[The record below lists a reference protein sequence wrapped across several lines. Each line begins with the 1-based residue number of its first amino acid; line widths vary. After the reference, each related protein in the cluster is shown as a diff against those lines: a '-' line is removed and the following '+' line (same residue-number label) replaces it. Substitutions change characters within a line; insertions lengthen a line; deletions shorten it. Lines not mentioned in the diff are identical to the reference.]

1 MAIYRRRGAG
11 WRSRRGLCLVAASK
25 IKSKNETTWKE
36 AGNVRKELETAMK
49 IRYLLG
55 VAMLGCAGWLVG
67 GCAEEKESMEPPPP
81 APAEYADKHMPAGWW
96 ADEKIIA
103 EGKEIFEGVKNID
116 VNCSSCHGK
125 DGKPVKAG
133 ARDFRKGERMKLY
146 SDSVWF
152 WRISEGVPNTKM
164 KAWKSKLTDENDR
177 WKAMA
182 YERTFGLKGMGYD
195 VARKEWV
202 PVADLGKPAPVAAP
216 AAGGPGEAKPAA
228 GASKPAEAAPGKDG
242 VKKDGK

>member
-1 MAIYRRRGAG
+1 
-11 WRSRRGLCLVAASK
+11 
-25 IKSKNETTWKE
+25 
-36 AGNVRKELETAMK
+36 MK
-49 IRYLLG
+49 ITSLIGLLIVGG
-55 VAMLGCAGWLVG
+55 VAFFAA
-67 GCAEEKESMEPPPP
+67 GCAEEQESTGPPPP
-81 APAEYADKHMPAGWW
+81 APPEYADKHMPAGWW
-96 ADEKIIA
+96 GDEKIIA

-133 ARDFRKGERMKLY
+133 ARDFRKGERMKQY

-164 KAWKSKLTDENDR
+164 KAWKSKLSEEDR

-195 VARKEWV
+195 VAKKDWV
-202 PVADLGKPAPVAAP
+202 PVAEIGKAAP
-216 AAGGPGEAKPAA
+216 AAGDGKAPAA
-228 GASKPAEAAPGKDG
+228 TPAKDAPKKGGK
-242 VKKDGK
+242 

>member
-1 MAIYRRRGAG
+1 
-11 WRSRRGLCLVAASK
+11 
-25 IKSKNETTWKE
+25 
-36 AGNVRKELETAMK
+36 MK
-49 IRYLLG
+49 ITSLIGLLIVGG
-55 VAMLGCAGWLVG
+55 VAFLAA
-67 GCAEEKESMEPPPP
+67 GCAEEQESTGPPPP
-81 APAEYADKHMPAGWW
+81 APPEYADKHMPAGWW

-133 ARDFRKGERMKLY
+133 ARDFRKGERMKQY

-164 KAWKSKLTDENDR
+164 KAWKSKLSEEDR

-182 YERTFGLKGMGYD
+182 YERTFGLKGLAYD
-195 VARKEWV
+195 VAAKDWV
-202 PVADLGKPAPVAAP
+202 PVDQLGKAVP
-216 AAGGPGEAKPAA
+216 AAGGATPAA
-228 GASKPAEAAPGKDG
+228 GAPGAAKPAVGDGKAPAATPAKDAP
-242 VKKDGK
+242 KKDGK